1 MQRDSDKQLDPESI
15 NASLERQGVVSER
28 LKTAFHETFA
38 LSRPALTQIMA
49 VAQASDLR
57 EMPTT
62 SEDRRA
68 LLRKET
74 SLGTNYIKAMPR
86 YGWGAGLLDTKVQL
100 TPFGAMAHSRDPLLE
115 SLATQWLM
123 HYHLSA
129 PHGPGPA
136 FWHNLV
142 VTRFFPGDE
151 FETDDIE
158 NEIAAFV
165 ERTEG
170 KSLSRNSVRPTA
182 TAFLGTYSKPD
193 GLGKLG
199 ILEQVGI
206 RRYRVAD
213 VDPPPVWAFG
223 AALVDYWRARF
234 SDYLTLDLEQISS
247 PGKLGAI
254 FLLSP
259 GRVNMLLSE
268 MQTDGYVELHRLA
281 PPYQVVLLKPNPEIM
296 LRRMYDIG

>member
-1 MQRDSDKQLDPESI
+1 M
-15 NASLERQGVVSER
+15 VSER
-28 LKTAFHETFA
+28 LRTAFHETFA

-49 VAQASDLR
+49 VSDASGLR
-57 EMPTT
+57 GTLT
-62 SEDRRA
+62 DSEGRRA

-74 SLGTNYIKAMPR
+74 SLGTNYVKAMPR
-86 YGWGAGLLDTKVQL
+86 YGWGAGLLDTKIQP

-115 SLATQWLM
+115 SLSTQWLM

-129 PHGPGPA
+129 PHGPGPT
-136 FWHNLV
+136 FWHHLV

-158 NEIAAFV
+158 REIAAFV
-165 ERTEG
+165 EQTEG
-170 KSLSRNSVRPTA
+170 KALSRNSVRPTA

-199 ILEQVGI
+199 ILEQIGT
-206 RRYRVAD
+206 RHFRVTD

-223 AALVDYWRARF
+223 AALVDYWRANYG
-234 SDYLTLDLEQISS
+234 DYLTLNLEQISGE
-247 PGKLGAI
+247 GKLGAI

-268 MQTDGYVELHRLA
+268 LQSEGYIEIHRLA
-281 PPYQVVLLKPNPEIM
+281 PPYQVVLLQPNFEIM
-296 LRRMYDIG
+296 LRRMYGIG